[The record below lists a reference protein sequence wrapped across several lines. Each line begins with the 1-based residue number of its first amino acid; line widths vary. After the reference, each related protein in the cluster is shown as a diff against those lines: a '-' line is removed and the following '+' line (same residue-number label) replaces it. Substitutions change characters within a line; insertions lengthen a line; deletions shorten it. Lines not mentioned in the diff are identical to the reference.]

1 MPCEQESGGQVR
13 SGVACGRQ
21 GGRRTASSSVLTA
34 ARRAETCFLTS
45 ATDAIG
51 AGAGWSRS
59 GCPWQSG
66 DGQGGWRE
74 GEGWSVGRMIG
85 VRGQRR
91 RRKGPD
97 SVWHPR
103 RPPRPLLPSFFLSS
117 SASSLSSPQTGRRG
131 RAGQRRTNPSGTTFA
146 ARYPQAVEGPS
157 GYPSPPSPATDLAR
171 STYGAPMPAYFSASG
186 ADGPGPGSMSVAR
199 PAAIPAEVLL
209 QELPD
214 VTAGSLIPLAEVV
227 DASVNEIYKRL
238 VELQD
243 VLPSRHEKARAR
255 EVFQFALWARRECV
269 RLLAVVRWCRE
280 GPAVAKALVRP
291 ALASTPLTPSGSRR
305 RDASAWLR
313 N

>member
-1 MPCEQESGGQVR
+1 MDKEDGERARYGRSGGWSAFEGRGGGAKGRTR
-13 SGVACGRQ
+13 SG
-21 GGRRTASSSVLTA
+21 TP
-34 ARRAETCFLTS
+34 
-45 ATDAIG
+45 DAHLDL
-51 AGAGWSRS
+51 S
-59 GCPWQSG
+59 CP
-66 DGQGGWRE
+66 
-74 GEGWSVGRMIG
+74 
-85 VRGQRR
+85 
-91 RRKGPD
+91 P
-97 SVWHPR
+97 
-103 RPPRPLLPSFFLSS
+103 SS
-117 SASSLSSPQTGRRG
+117 SARLQAQSVRARRVRRG
-131 RAGQRRTNPSGTTFA
+131 RAGTRRTNPSGTTFA

-171 STYGAPMPAYFSASG
+171 STYGAPMPASFPASG

-291 ALASTPLTPSGSRR
+291 AIASTPLTTFGSRR

-313 N
+313 S